1 MEKWDRRVDALH
13 GSQLC
18 KLYVSAEI
26 TIEGRLI
33 NDSVMMLTGFLHS
46 PSASSAAESV
56 RRGWVTLSE

>member
-1 MEKWDRRVDALH
+1 MDALH

-26 TIEGRLI
+26 MIEGRLI
-33 NDSVMMLTGFLHS
+33 NDSVMTLTGFLHS

-56 RRGWVTLSE
+56 RRVWVTLSE